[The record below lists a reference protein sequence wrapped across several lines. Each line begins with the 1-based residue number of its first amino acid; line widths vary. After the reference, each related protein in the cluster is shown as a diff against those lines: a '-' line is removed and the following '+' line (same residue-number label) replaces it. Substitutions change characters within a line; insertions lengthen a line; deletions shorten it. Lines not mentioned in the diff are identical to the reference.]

1 MILNCKYNPLKLFL
15 SIILHDMSDVNIGCI
30 IGRVKICLRNQNE
43 QFFATKQLIFWVEEE
58 SAIEYTTRQND
69 QQTLCY
75 IFRKDLIYI
84 ENF

>member
-30 IGRVKICLRNQNE
+30 IGCVKICLRNQNE

-58 SAIEYTTRQND
+58 SATEFTTRQND
-69 QQTLCY
+69 EQTLC
-75 IFRKDLIYI
+75 IFSAKI
-84 ENF
+84 